1 MHVKRGWNFLPSTLG
16 QYIDVAPPQQRVGPE
31 WYQGTA
37 DAVYQ
42 NFYTIRSIGKP
53 YCLILAGDHVYKMDY
68 VKMVD
73 FHLEKGADVTVAAID
88 VPVEEGSDFGII
100 QIDESNRII
109 GFQEKPANPRPMPSN
124 SKRCLVSMGIY
135 IFNSDIMYE
144 KLEQD
149 ARDKSSAHDF
159 GRSVIPSM
167 VKDFG
172 VFCYIFQDEN
182 KKKSKY
188 WRDVGTIDAYWEANM
203 DLVNVSPQFN
213 LYDRNWPVRTLHS
226 ESPPPKFV
234 FAQSAKEGGRRGMAL
249 DSIVSPGCIIS
260 GGKVEGSVLSP
271 DVRINSYSYV
281 FESLLFDGVEI
292 GRHCRIRR
300 AIIDKD
306 VSVPEGTVI
315 GYDPEE
321 DKRRFEYISPG
332 GVVVIPKHA
341 YYALKAGLPCRRA
354 AARLRHERVK
364 TPDSAGNGPAGKSC
378 MLPLYACTF
387 EISCLYGY
395 NKPALFPCKES
406 GQRILPKVKRPQS
419 NQLIRG
425 MTTPVVGK
433 KDSGDER

>member
-1 MHVKRGWNFLPSTLG
+1 MINRDLFTVIMAGGKGKRLLPLTQDRAKPAVPFGGTYRIIDFTLSNCINSGLRQALVLTQYKSRSLEMHVKRGWNFLPSTLG

-109 GFQEKPANPRPMPSN
+109 GFQEKPENPRPMPLN
-124 SKRCLVSMGIY
+124 PKRCLVSMGIY

-332 GVVVIPKHA
+332 GVVVIPKGTHITPS
-341 YYALKAGLPCRRA
+341 KQVSRA
-354 AARLRHERVK
+354 AVPPHV
-364 TPDSAGNGPAGKSC
+364 
-378 MLPLYACTF
+378 
-387 EISCLYGY
+387 
-395 NKPALFPCKES
+395 
-406 GQRILPKVKRPQS
+406 
-419 NQLIRG
+419 
-425 MTTPVVGK
+425 
-433 KDSGDER
+433 

>member
-1 MHVKRGWNFLPSTLG
+1 MAGGKGKRLLPLTQDRAKPAVPFGGIYRIIDFALSNCINSGLRQVLVLTQYKSRSLEMHIKRGWNFLPSTLD

-53 YCLILAGDHVYKMDY
+53 YCLILAGDHIYKMDY
-68 VKMVD
+68 AKMFD
-73 FHLEKGADVTVAAID
+73 FHLENKADVTVAAID

-109 GFQEKPANPRPMPSN
+109 GFQEKPANPRPMPLN
-124 SKRCLVSMGIY
+124 PKRCLVSMGIY

-149 ARDKSSAHDF
+149 AHDKSSAHDF
-159 GRSVIPSM
+159 GRNVIPSM

-172 VFCYIFQDEN
+172 VFCYVFQDEN
-182 KKKSKY
+182 KKESKY

-234 FAQSAKEGGRRGMAL
+234 FAQSDEEGGRRGMAL

-281 FESLLFDGVEI
+281 FESLLFNGVKI

-306 VSVPEGTVI
+306 VNVPEGTVI

-321 DKRRFEYISPG
+321 DKRRFKYISPG
-332 GVVVIPKHA
+332 GIVVIPKGAHITPP
-341 YYALKAGLPCRRA
+341 KQVSRA
-354 AARLRHERVK
+354 AVPPHV
-364 TPDSAGNGPAGKSC
+364 
-378 MLPLYACTF
+378 
-387 EISCLYGY
+387 
-395 NKPALFPCKES
+395 
-406 GQRILPKVKRPQS
+406 
-419 NQLIRG
+419 
-425 MTTPVVGK
+425 
-433 KDSGDER
+433 